1 MNKFIKYVLIP
12 GLVLGASVGTT
23 YGVTAHFKN
32 QELDKRYQAGYESAL
47 SDEAYYKSQLETFQ
61 KLVDE
66 QSLKISNFTT
76 QVEQLTKDNEDKALQ
91 ISSLNLQLS
100 TAKTQLESLET
111 DNKLKSGQIS
121 TLTSTVSDL
130 QNEIVELQQ
139 SGLDKDVLISQLNTQ
154 ISNLQLQIGTLQT
167 TITLNTQTINAL
179 NSQII
184 SYTSQINTLQEEIK
198 NNTTSIKDY
207 TDQISALQK
216 TVAYLESYIDSL
228 VSENQ
233 SLVRF
238 MYNGSV
244 YNMQIVNNGS
254 TAMVTDPEETNY
266 IKFNYW
272 MINNI
277 EVDPSEY
284 VITEETE
291 FVANVTYYYDV
302 KFMNVDTAVS
312 SQIVVE
318 NGTATVP
325 EAPSRSGYSFLGWSI
340 DGVTT
345 VDPTTVTIT
354 EDITFIALWADPS
367 TMYDT
372 VISNLSDKISSYYA
386 ISSIKDITLNEN
398 ENSWEIVALGYIVS
412 TQSEQ
417 YFTLTGTNA
426 IKNDIVR
433 LSNSIEDY
441 FSTDDEGEFI
451 TSLNVL
457 INNTP
462 NINYVRYSCSSSID
476 TNFTRSEIYDY
487 LLENG
492 SGYIDISLLQTNMTN
507 DDNSNVD
514 VIFTSSYIEGIW
526 TGIFE
531 IEYNSYK
538 YDLIFKITNNGYN
551 RTKVLGFIVD
561 YIRNGTVE
569 NDLHL
574 DSIECITP
582 NDVIYIFDSLN
593 ATNE

>member
-111 DNKLKSGQIS
+111 DNELKSGQIS